1 MTHKRKLSFLL
12 LLVFIIGSIASLPL
26 TASAAVADTDG
37 ASANTFKVTM
47 NSNLFGTNVKTYDA
61 STKHI
66 TVVYEINMAKYAIVN
81 ADLEL
86 SYDKNVFTYNTTEN
100 KDSEI
105 CPVAGSLLVVT
116 TPATPVYGEEGLVK
130 GNFGDVNNRI
140 KAYGKD
146 GKPAVFFKVVLDVND
161 GAAAD
166 TTITFNLKTF
176 RICEET
182 KLPENDS
189 ISVAK
194 KSQILI
200 SDEEVAKFNAKEY
213 SEATTL
219 PGDGEPGKFTVK
231 VTSNLFGEDVKT
243 YDTSETKHIAVVYEL
258 NYPGYA
264 IYNSEFELT
273 YDPKVL
279 TFNKEANTTAS
290 ICPAAASYV
299 QLTTPADTTFGTE
312 GSVSGL
318 FSEVNN
324 RVKAYGAN
332 NKPATFLKVVFDV
345 AEGAQGVT
353 VVDLDVKRMKLCDET
368 KIDQEF
374 TAVKYSK
381 VELSDSELAK
391 LNVNDFSEKV
401 TLPGDGE
408 PGKFTVKVVSN
419 LFGEDIKT
427 YEVSDTKNI
436 AVVYELN
443 YPGYAIYNAD
453 FELTYDPNVLTFNK
467 KENTTATICPIAA
480 SYVQLTTPA
489 DTTFGTEGIVSG
501 LFSEVNNRVKAY
513 GANNKPA
520 TFLKVIFD
528 VADTAQGVTV
538 VNLDVKRMKLC
549 DETKID
555 QEFTAVK
562 DSKVELSDTEL
573 AKLNVNDYSM
583 KVDLS
588 AHVHTVVIDKAVA
601 ATCTKTGLTEGSHC
615 SVCNEVIKKQEVV
628 PALGH
633 QVVVDKA
640 VAATCTKT
648 GLTEGSHCSR
658 CNEVIKKQE
667 VVPKTKHTVVVDKA
681 VAATCTKTGL
691 TEGSHCSVCNT
702 VIKKQ
707 EVVPA
712 LGHQVVIDKAVAAT
726 CTKTG
731 LTEGSH
737 CSRCNTVIKKQE
749 VVKALGHKV
758 VIDKAV
764 APTCTEVGYT
774 EGSHCSRCGEV
785 IKKQEVIPSKG
796 HTPVIDE
803 AVDATCQHT
812 GLTTGLHCSTCGAVL
827 IKQEVIPKLR
837 HKIVYD
843 KGKTATCTET
853 GLTEGSHCSLCNE
866 VFREQTV
873 ISALGH
879 NYQVV
884 KGYPATKTETG
895 LTDGIK
901 CSRCG
906 EWLKKQEVI
915 PKLGTEV
922 LIGDVN
928 MDGVVNGADAGIL
941 ARHTSGW
948 KNYDRLIKNWEAA
961 DVNRDGKV
969 NGADAGILARYT
981 SGWTDYNKYI
991 KTIVL

>member
-1 MTHKRKLSFLL
+1 MLAADADA
-12 LLVFIIGSIASLPL
+12 LVDAEALVLADPE
-26 TASAAVADTDG
+26 AA
-37 ASANTFKVTM
+37 
-47 NSNLFGTNVKTYDA
+47 
-61 STKHI
+61 
-66 TVVYEINMAKYAIVN
+66 
-81 ADLEL
+81 LEL
-86 SYDKNVFTYNTTEN
+86 
-100 KDSEI
+100 
-105 CPVAGSLLVVT
+105 
-116 TPATPVYGEEGLVK
+116 
-130 GNFGDVNNRI
+130 
-140 KAYGKD
+140 
-146 GKPAVFFKVVLDVND
+146 
-161 GAAAD
+161 
-166 TTITFNLKTF
+166 
-176 RICEET
+176 
-182 KLPENDS
+182 
-189 ISVAK
+189 
-194 KSQILI
+194 
-200 SDEEVAKFNAKEY
+200 DE
-213 SEATTL
+213 
-219 PGDGEPGKFTVK
+219 PP
-231 VTSNLFGEDVKT
+231 
-243 YDTSETKHIAVVYEL
+243 H
-258 NYPGYA
+258 
-264 IYNSEFELT
+264 
-273 YDPKVL
+273 
-279 TFNKEANTTAS
+279 
-290 ICPAAASYV
+290 AASPR
-299 QLTTPADTTFGTE
+299 QQ
-312 GSVSGL
+312 
-318 FSEVNN
+318 
-324 RVKAYGAN
+324 AN

-374 TAVKYSK
+374 TAVKDSK

-658 CNEVIKKQE
+658 CN
-667 VVPKTKHTVVVDKA
+667 
-681 VAATCTKTGL
+681 
-691 TEGSHCSVCNT
+691 
-702 VIKKQ
+702 
-707 EVVPA
+707 
-712 LGHQVVIDKAVAAT
+712 
-726 CTKTG
+726 
-731 LTEGSH
+731 
-737 CSRCNTVIKKQE
+737 TVIKKQE
-749 VVKALGHKV
+749 VVKALGHNV

-827 IKQEVIPKLR
+827 IKQEVIPKLQ

-873 ISALGH
+873 IPALGH

-895 LTDGIK
+895 LTDGIR

>member
-26 TASAAVADTDG
+26 TASAAVVNTDD

-353 VVDLDVKRMKLCDET
+353 VV
-368 KIDQEF
+368 
-374 TAVKYSK
+374 
-381 VELSDSELAK
+381 
-391 LNVNDFSEKV
+391 
-401 TLPGDGE
+401 
-408 PGKFTVKVVSN
+408 
-419 LFGEDIKT
+419 
-427 YEVSDTKNI
+427 
-436 AVVYELN
+436 
-443 YPGYAIYNAD
+443 
-453 FELTYDPNVLTFNK
+453 
-467 KENTTATICPIAA
+467 
-480 SYVQLTTPA
+480 
-489 DTTFGTEGIVSG
+489 
-501 LFSEVNNRVKAY
+501 
-513 GANNKPA
+513 
-520 TFLKVIFD
+520 
-528 VADTAQGVTV
+528 
-538 VNLDVKRMKLC
+538 NLDVKRMKLC

-658 CNEVIKKQE
+658 CN
-667 VVPKTKHTVVVDKA
+667 
-681 VAATCTKTGL
+681 
-691 TEGSHCSVCNT
+691 T

-712 LGHQVVIDKAVAAT
+712 LGHQVVVDKAVAAT

-749 VVKALGHKV
+749 VVPALGHKV

-827 IKQEVIPKLR
+827 IKQEVIPKLQ

-873 ISALGH
+873 IPALGH

-895 LTDGIK
+895 LTDGIR

>member
-26 TASAAVADTDG
+26 TASAAVADTDD

-332 NKPATFLKVVFDV
+332 NKPATFLKV
-345 AEGAQGVT
+345 
-353 VVDLDVKRMKLCDET
+353 
-368 KIDQEF
+368 
-374 TAVKYSK
+374 
-381 VELSDSELAK
+381 
-391 LNVNDFSEKV
+391 
-401 TLPGDGE
+401 
-408 PGKFTVKVVSN
+408 
-419 LFGEDIKT
+419 
-427 YEVSDTKNI
+427 
-436 AVVYELN
+436 
-443 YPGYAIYNAD
+443 
-453 FELTYDPNVLTFNK
+453 
-467 KENTTATICPIAA
+467 
-480 SYVQLTTPA
+480 
-489 DTTFGTEGIVSG
+489 
-501 LFSEVNNRVKAY
+501 
-513 GANNKPA
+513 
-520 TFLKVIFD
+520 IFD

-658 CNEVIKKQE
+658 CN
-667 VVPKTKHTVVVDKA
+667 
-681 VAATCTKTGL
+681 
-691 TEGSHCSVCNT
+691 
-702 VIKKQ
+702 
-707 EVVPA
+707 
-712 LGHQVVIDKAVAAT
+712 
-726 CTKTG
+726 
-731 LTEGSH
+731 
-737 CSRCNTVIKKQE
+737 TVIKKQE
-749 VVKALGHKV
+749 VVKALGHNV

-827 IKQEVIPKLR
+827 IKQEVIPKLQ

-873 ISALGH
+873 IPALGH

-895 LTDGIK
+895 LTDGIR

>member
-26 TASAAVADTDG
+26 TASAAVVNTDD

-374 TAVKYSK
+374 TAVKDSK

-480 SYVQLTTPA
+480 SYVQLT
-489 DTTFGTEGIVSG
+489 
-501 LFSEVNNRVKAY
+501 
-513 GANNKPA
+513 
-520 TFLKVIFD
+520 
-528 VADTAQGVTV
+528 
-538 VNLDVKRMKLC
+538 NLL
-549 DETKID
+549 
-555 QEFTAVK
+555 
-562 DSKVELSDTEL
+562 
-573 AKLNVNDYSM
+573 
-583 KVDLS
+583 
-588 AHVHTVVIDKAVA
+588 
-601 ATCTKTGLTEGSHC
+601 
-615 SVCNEVIKKQEVV
+615 
-628 PALGH
+628 
-633 QVVVDKA
+633 
-640 VAATCTKT
+640 
-648 GLTEGSHCSR
+648 
-658 CNEVIKKQE
+658 
-667 VVPKTKHTVVVDKA
+667 
-681 VAATCTKTGL
+681 
-691 TEGSHCSVCNT
+691 
-702 VIKKQ
+702 
-707 EVVPA
+707 
-712 LGHQVVIDKAVAAT
+712 
-726 CTKTG
+726 
-731 LTEGSH
+731 
-737 CSRCNTVIKKQE
+737 
-749 VVKALGHKV
+749 
-758 VIDKAV
+758 
-764 APTCTEVGYT
+764 
-774 EGSHCSRCGEV
+774 
-785 IKKQEVIPSKG
+785 
-796 HTPVIDE
+796 
-803 AVDATCQHT
+803 
-812 GLTTGLHCSTCGAVL
+812 
-827 IKQEVIPKLR
+827 
-837 HKIVYD
+837 
-843 KGKTATCTET
+843 
-853 GLTEGSHCSLCNE
+853 
-866 VFREQTV
+866 
-873 ISALGH
+873 
-879 NYQVV
+879 
-884 KGYPATKTETG
+884 KGY
-895 LTDGIK
+895 L
-901 CSRCG
+901 
-906 EWLKKQEVI
+906 
-915 PKLGTEV
+915 
-922 LIGDVN
+922 
-928 MDGVVNGADAGIL
+928 
-941 ARHTSGW
+941 
-948 KNYDRLIKNWEAA
+948 
-961 DVNRDGKV
+961 
-969 NGADAGILARYT
+969 
-981 SGWTDYNKYI
+981 
-991 KTIVL
+991 